1 MILIDTAFHCVTF
14 VTPHRRMKFTAVAP
28 FMPHVKFTC
37 WVQKICGSLEKDVTY
52 TSIHLPHQL
61 FCLIYYF
68 QPLTLVPN
76 KSQVKTR
83 LRPLHSLRAHS
94 VQALRYQAI

>member
-68 QPLTLVPN
+68 QH
-76 KSQVKTR
+76 SQRDDKQFIR
-83 LRPLHSLRAHS
+83 HSH
-94 VQALRYQAI
+94 